1 MPLDAL
7 MKQYAGAYADN
18 FDWPQPSPQSDE
30 DGRDETEGVPKLY
43 IYTSSLFTNMC
54 LMLIAMPRL
63 LVSKLN
69 DL

>member
-1 MPLDAL
+1 

-30 DGRDETEGVPKLY
+30 DGRDETEGAPKLY
-43 IYTSSLFTNMC
+43 IYTSSLCSSLAMC

-63 LVSKLN
+63 LVSKQR